1 MTTDRVKATILQ
13 GVQIP
18 YTIQTG
24 TQINTNFVDA
34 VLELNVTPQ
43 ITPGGSVIMDLVIND
58 DSQGATVTTGGN
70 QSVAINKKALTAKVQ
85 VEDGETVVLGGVYE
99 SNYQT
104 NTNSIPWF
112 SELPGVGWMFRSNQK
127 TDDKQ
132 ELLIFVTPKIVK
144 NSLKAK

>member
-1 MTTDRVKATILQ
+1 MTREQIANPRVMTTDRVKATILQ

-99 SNYQT
+99 STYN
-104 NTNSIPWF
+104 NSTNSIPWF
-112 SELPGVGWMFRSNQK
+112 
-127 TDDKQ
+127 
-132 ELLIFVTPKIVK
+132 
-144 NSLKAK
+144 